1 MELMSGCEADGARL
15 LDVGGLDVGGVRF
28 ARTALAIAL
37 SSFLRMSRGAIA
49 VTTGFESQLT
59 VVSYISVLAR
69 LSRRHVSLKEIA
81 ADAVASVQDG
91 LEQRRP
97 QLTVVGL
104 DKDITL
110 VGDYVRLSP
119 VVTNLLSNS
128 VRYTPAGGRILLS
141 AACETDGKMVTVA
154 VRDNG
159 RGIAAE
165 DLASACNP
173 LRAVT
178 RRFKEGKSKKA
189 TLAAHASLH
198 TNHGLG

>member
-1 MELMSGCEADGARL
+1 M
-15 LDVGGLDVGGVRF
+15 
-28 ARTALAIAL
+28 
-37 SSFLRMSRGAIA
+37 
-49 VTTGFESQLT
+49 
-59 VVSYISVLAR
+59 
-69 LSRRHVSLKEIA
+69 SLKEIA

-110 VGDYVRLSP
+110 VGDYVRLSQ
-119 VVTNLLSNS
+119 VITNLLSNS

-141 AACETDGKMVTVA
+141 AACETDGKMVTIA

-165 DLASACNP
+165 DLASVCNLFVQGGFNSEAQQGVNERKVKLSKR
-173 LRAVT
+173 LRAYV
-178 RRFKEGKSKKA
+178 RRPRMGSEM
-189 TLAAHASLH
+189 
-198 TNHGLG
+198 HG